1 MITYAQYMA
10 DSHTLHWEYHAQFV
24 RSWMKQATLDTIG
37 LDALLSSTDKY
48 LNDIPLDKWDRLVY
62 YDTNGSVKVQGRN
75 VWTRERKWYDK
86 PRWAEVSSELRKAGD
101 FFSLATGVC
110 ILKEAARQIIE
121 AAK

>member
-1 MITYAQYMA
+1 MITHAQYMA
-10 DSHTLHWEYHAQFV
+10 DSGTLHWEYHAQFV
-24 RSWMKQATLDTIG
+24 WPWMKQAILDTIG

-62 YDTNGSVKVQGRN
+62 YDTNGSVKVQGRS
-75 VWTRERKWYDK
+75 VWTRERKWYDR

-101 FFSLATGVC
+101 FFSLGTGVC
-110 ILKEAARQIIE
+110 ILKATARQIIE

>member
-1 MITYAQYMA
+1 MITRVDYMA
-10 DSHTLHWEYHAQFV
+10 NASLLHRAYHAQFV
-24 RSWMKQATLDTIG
+24 RPWMKQAILDTIG
-37 LDALLSSTDKY
+37 LDALLSSTDRY

-62 YDTNGSVKVQGRN
+62 YDANGKAVVNGRS
-75 VWTRERKWYDK
+75 VWTREKKWYDN

-101 FFSLATGVC
+101 FFSIATGVC